1 MIRYKFIKLM
11 VIRSQQSN
19 NLLNFF
25 MHLLFNAASVLLFCQ
40 SWVGKVKRRYIVR
53 TRHQILLKRRWK
65 EISSRRQV
73 SFKAIQK
80 YYRQELRTG
89 YIPIHLSTWIEC
101 ATIIMMIF
109 YWSWIL
115 VFRGSLFRAKI
126 IFLSQTQCN
135 RMHFLVLELW
145 FLSLKGNDCG
155 EQVAS
160 LPCR

>member
-1 MIRYKFIKLM
+1 M

-126 IFLSQTQCN
+126 IFLSQTQSSEF
-135 RMHFLVLELW
+135 FL
-145 FLSLKGNDCG
+145 FLNCGFCPWKEMIAVNKWHRYHADSMLKD
-155 EQVAS
+155 
-160 LPCR
+160 